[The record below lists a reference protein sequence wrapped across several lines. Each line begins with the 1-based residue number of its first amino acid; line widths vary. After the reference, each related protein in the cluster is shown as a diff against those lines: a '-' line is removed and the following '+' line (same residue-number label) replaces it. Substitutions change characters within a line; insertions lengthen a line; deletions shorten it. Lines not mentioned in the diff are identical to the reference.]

1 MPIPKPGLGEDEE
14 QFMTRCMGNDL
25 MQAEYPDQDQRVAV
39 CLSSFREG
47 GKKEAEVSD
56 NLIDEKFDDSD
67 FEHDTLDVK
76 FDIKATKSED
86 EAGYF
91 EGYGSIF
98 GNKDLGNDVVVQGA
112 FAKSIGKKGAKA
124 VKMLYQHRPDE
135 VIGVYDEIIEDSR
148 GLKVKGRLAMGTQRG
163 REVYELMKMGAL
175 DGLSI
180 GYRVSAKGADYDDR
194 GKRRMLKEVDLME
207 ISAVT
212 FPMNPKAR
220 VQAVKGA
227 DMTIRDWENLLREEG
242 GLSRSESKVAA
253 SAVTKALDTL
263 RDAEEGQ
270 PEMLDAIKRLTNILN
285 PESK

>member
-1 MPIPKPGLGEDEE
+1 MPIPKPNIGEGEE
-14 QFMTRCMGNDL
+14 QFMTRCMGNDS

-39 CLSSFREG
+39 CLSNFREG
-47 GKKEAEVSD
+47 GKKEALMAD
-56 NLIDEKFDDSD
+56 NLIDEEKFDDSD
-67 FEHDTLDVK
+67 FEHDTLDVA
-76 FDIKATKSED
+76 FDIKAQSTD
-86 EAGYF
+86 EEGTF

-98 GNKDLGNDVVVQGA
+98 GNKDLGDDVVVAGA
-112 FAKSIGKKGAKA
+112 FAKSIGRKGAKA
-124 VKMLYQHRPDE
+124 IKMLYQHRPDE
-135 VIGVYDEIIEDSR
+135 PIGVFDEIIEDQR

-180 GYRVSAKGADYDDR
+180 GYRVAAKGMDYDDR
-194 GKRRMLKEVDLME
+194 GKRRLLKEVDLME

-220 VQAVKGA
+220 IQAVKAA
-227 DMTIRDWENLLREEG
+227 DRTVRDWENLLREEG

-253 SAVTKALDTL
+253 SAVTKALDNL

-285 PESK
+285 TEH